1 MSWLVHHTRSEEYA
15 SEAERFYRQR
25 ENSRA
30 AELYRLAAEAEIHA
44 LDNLDLSKAR
54 TLGITAVS
62 AVSLYYKAQ
71 EFGLAKRMA
80 HKWLATEFL
89 PSFAIDELEDLLQV
103 IRYEESRAKS
113 GIQFIEGEVLISVS
127 GGEIIYGAAPLELIL
142 DKVGK
147 IKSIFYHTTEYLLG
161 MELRKRGAPN
171 ELVKSQ
177 CDPWLFQAPAGS
189 YQFEVRVRKPHDYQQ
204 LSFDGMEDLE
214 LRVEQITKKFLEIVR
229 ATTQDPKG
237 ELIEVIPQEDY
248 RETFLKLTRELAPP
262 ISGKTF
268 DQMEIKSSSDID
280 SHPVVLRPSTR
291 ETIKDVLRKSVM
303 ISEETPEHSMTQ
315 LKGTLRGLQLDKDWI
330 EVDVD
335 GRNERIYDAKDEIDD
350 VIGPMVNR
358 RVVVEVLNYSDRS
371 TKSTDKKYS
380 LRDIQLEEDVL

>member
-1 MSWLVHHTRSEEYA
+1 MSWLLHHTRSEEYA
-15 SEAERFYRQR
+15 SEAEKFHRQR
-25 ENSRA
+25 EINRA
-30 AELYRLAAEAEIHA
+30 AGLYRLAADAETHA
-44 LDNLDLSKAR
+44 LEDLDPSKTR

-71 EFGLAKRMA
+71 EFSLAKRIA
-80 HKWLATEFL
+80 HRWLATEFL
-89 PSFAIDELEDLLQV
+89 PPFAIDELEDLLQV

-113 GIQFIEGEVLISVS
+113 GIQFIEGEVLVSVS
-127 GGEIIYGAAPLELIL
+127 GGEIIYGAAPLDLIL

-147 IKSIFYHTTEYLLG
+147 IKNIFYRTTEYLLG
-161 MELRKRGAPN
+161 MELRKNRAPSD
-171 ELVKSQ
+171 LVKSQ

-189 YQFEVRVRKPHDYQQ
+189 YQFEVRVRKPQDYKQ

-229 ATTQDPKG
+229 ATTQDPEG
-237 ELIEVIPQEDY
+237 ELIEVVPQEDY

-262 ISGKTF
+262 VSGKTF

-280 SHPVVLRPSTR
+280 SYPVVLRPDTR
-291 ETIKDVLRKSVM
+291 ETIKNVLRKPVVV
-303 ISEETPEHSMTQ
+303 SEETPEHRITQ

-330 EVDVD
+330 EVNIN
-335 GRNERIYDAKDEIDD
+335 GENERIYDAKDEIDD

-358 RVVVEVLNYSDRS
+358 QVVVEVLERSDRP
-371 TKSTDKKYS
+371 TDKKYS
-380 LRDIQLEEDVL
+380 LRDIQLEEDLL